1 MPREPSKPT
10 NMQTHAR
17 TFLSIL
23 ALAAIGACGGG
34 DRNPPEDARS
44 AIPSDWIRIE
54 ASCGYALHAPPDVR
68 EDPQQGTDSCVDHYL
83 TEGCEYSGDFGPFG
97 SHFDEFEDEPGF
109 ERTRVQVDGHAATL
123 VLTGSDERPGPYLA
137 GIYFEP
143 DADGVYLSFFASCMD
158 AEGLAEAEHV
168 LLSIEQ
174 PE

>member
-1 MPREPSKPT
+1 MMR
-10 NMQTHAR
+10 THAR
-17 TFLSIL
+17 TWLATF

-34 DRNPPEDARS
+34 EGDDGDAGDATGS
-44 AIPSDWIRIE
+44 PAIPSDWIRIE